1 MSIYIK
7 AITPTHLVFED
18 HALSI
23 LTVLEKAVI
32 DRDGDYES
40 LMNLE
45 AQLEYVLADVRS
57 RLDPESRSKLMRMIS
72 RLRLVWSI

>member
-18 HALSI
+18 HTLSI

-32 DRDGDYES
+32 DRGGDYES

-45 AQLEYVLADVRS
+45 AQLEYVLADVRN
-57 RLDPESRSKLMRMIS
+57 RLDPESRSKLMRIIS

>member
-23 LTVLEKAVI
+23 LTVLEKAVS
-32 DRDGDYES
+32 DRVGDYES
-40 LMNLE
+40 LYNLE

-57 RLDPESRSKLMRMIS
+57 CLGAEEGSKLARMFS
-72 RLRLVWSI
+72 RLKMVWSV